1 MNRIPLNISIAVVV
15 VLLGGCAQT
24 AEFSRTIWGSST
36 RALEKARVNA
46 LVRNYNQPV
55 SRCYDEVIKASE
67 ESKFHVFIDNKPK
80 ATIVL
85 MGITGAVNT
94 TEVGVFFS
102 ELADGQTKVYIS
114 SLSSN
119 AKRIVADKIFAH
131 LDEVLGSSSSQS
143 VTVINEQ

>member
-1 MNRIPLNISIAVVV
+1 MNKVHLNICIVFTA

-24 AEFSRTIWGSST
+24 AEFSKTIWGSST
-36 RALEKARVNA
+36 RSLEKARVNA
-46 LVRNYNQPV
+46 LVRNYDQPV

-85 MGITGAVNT
+85 MGIKGAVNT

-102 ELADGQTKVYIS
+102 ELADGKTKVYIS

-119 AKRIVADKIFAH
+119 AKRIVAQKIFNK
-131 LDEVLGSSSSQS
+131 LDVVLGTSNNQT
-143 VTVINEQ
+143 VEVINE

>member
-1 MNRIPLNISIAVVV
+1 MNNIHLNICIAVLAVFIS
-15 VLLGGCAQT
+15 GCAQT
-24 AEFSRTIWGSST
+24 AEFSKTVWGSST
-36 RALEKARVNA
+36 RSLEKARVNA
-46 LVRNYNQPV
+46 LVRNYDQSV

-67 ESKFHVFIDNKPK
+67 ESKFQIFIDNKPK

-94 TEVGVFFS
+94 TEVGIFFS

-119 AKRIVADKIFAH
+119 AKRIVANKIFAH